1 MEKITDKIFEK
12 INPTIVGLGY
22 EIVDVE
28 YVKKGNDAALTVYI
42 DKVPVGIS
50 LDDCEKVSVAIDP
63 LLDELNPTNDEPYT
77 LNVSSPGLDRPFK
90 KQRDFERNYG
100 KEVEI
105 KLYAPMQGKK
115 IYEGVL
121 ISHNENTTEI
131 ELDGKQIKIENSKIA
146 FTYCKSTFGPC
157 SQVSFYTYKREPNYM
172 FRKS

>member
-12 INPTIVGLGY
+12 INSTVEGLGY

-28 YVKKGNDAALTVYI
+28 YVKKGNDATLTVYI
-42 DKVPVGIS
+42 DNVPMGVS

-63 LLDELNPTNDEPYT
+63 LLDELDPTNGEPYT
-77 LNVSSPGLDRPFK
+77 FNVSSPGLDRPFK

-121 ISHNENTTEI
+121 VAHSDNVTEI
-131 ELDGKQIKIENSKIA
+131 ECDGKQVKIENTKIA
-146 FTYCKSTFGPC
+146 VARPLVKF
-157 SQVSFYTYKREPNYM
+157 E
-172 FRKS
+172 

>member
-12 INPTIVGLGY
+12 INPTIEGLGY

-28 YVKKGNDAALTVYI
+28 FVKKGADATLTVYI
-42 DKVPVGIS
+42 DNLPDGVS
-50 LDDCEKVSVAIDP
+50 LDDCEKVSIAIDP

-121 ISHNENTTEI
+121 VSHNENVTEI
-131 ELDGKQIKIENSKIA
+131 EIDGNQVKIENTKIA
-146 FTYCKSTFGPC
+146 IARPLVKF
-157 SQVSFYTYKREPNYM
+157 E
-172 FRKS
+172 